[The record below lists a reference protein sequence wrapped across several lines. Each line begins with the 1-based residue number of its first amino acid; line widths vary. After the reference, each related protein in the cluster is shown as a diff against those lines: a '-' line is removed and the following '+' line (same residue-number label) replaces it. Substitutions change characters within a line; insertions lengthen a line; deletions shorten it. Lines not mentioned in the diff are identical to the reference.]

1 MYLTKYTIVE
11 LLFRVIKSLS
21 LLAGA
26 IIFFWIF
33 IWDISLWNKGFE
45 TAFIGNGNG
54 FLLIVLIIL
63 AAIAETIAS
72 RVDEIFEPYFG

>member
-1 MYLTKYTIVE
+1 MYLTKYTILE
-11 LLFRVIKSLS
+11 LFFRVFKSLS
-21 LLAGA
+21 LLAGG

-33 IWDISLWNKGFE
+33 IWDISIWNKSFE

-54 FLLIVLIIL
+54 FLLIVVMIL
-63 AAIAETIAS
+63 AAIAETFAS